1 MARPTRHSRIASRE
15 ELLRRLAAGEGLA
28 GAVFRGVDLSQ
39 VPDLEQHPLHEAIFL
54 GCTFRDPEQEHR
66 LVSRGAT
73 VFPTLSG
80 LPYEPYRR
88 GLYVVP
94 ELLEGYE
101 AGGYVGTRDFRIYAH
116 YDHERRR
123 PGGVGLRESLA
134 QRLHDHAIDDALGDF
149 LRAHGGA
156 GPVGIMG
163 GHGVRRS
170 DPSYARVARL
180 TWLLAREG
188 RCVISGG
195 GPGIMEAANL
205 GAWLGNDP
213 RPAALDEALEL
224 LRPAD
229 KFDGGE
235 PEGTP
240 AYLAAIERYFA
251 CARQVHAAL
260 GGVAPVPNLAMPTWF
275 YGHEPTNLF
284 ATHVAKYFSNSLRE
298 DGLLAIATG
307 GVVYAP
313 GSAGTLQEIFL
324 DLAQNH
330 YASLGSRS
338 PMVFLGRAHYGEL
351 FQLLT
356 RFARQR
362 ARPGHEYEDLLA
374 LVDEPEEAL
383 EFLRGRGMRPVPAPR
398 PLYELVPPPGDP
410 A

>member
-1 MARPTRHSRIASRE
+1 MSHRHSRIASRE
-15 ELLRRLAAGEGLA
+15 ELLRRLAGGESLT

-39 VPDLEQHPLHEAIFL
+39 VPDLELHELSGAIFL
-54 GCTFRDPEQEHR
+54 GCRFRDPEQEHR
-66 LVSRGAT
+66 LVTRGAT
-73 VFPTLSG
+73 VFPALGG
-80 LPYEPYRR
+80 LPYDPYRR
-88 GLYVVP
+88 ALYSVP
-94 ELLEGYE
+94 ELLEGLDS
-101 AGGYVGTRDFRIYAH
+101 GGYTATRDFRIYAH
-116 YDHERRR
+116 YDRARRA
-123 PGGVGLRESLA
+123 PGGVALRESLA
-134 QRLHDHAIDDALGDF
+134 QRLHDHAVDDALEAF
-149 LRAHGGA
+149 LLASGG
-156 GPVGIMG
+156 GGVVGVMG

-205 GAWLGNDP
+205 GAWLAGHAD
-213 RPAALDEALEL
+213 PAALDQALAL
-224 LRPAD
+224 LAPAD
-229 KFDGGE
+229 RFDGGE

-240 AYLAAIERYFA
+240 AYLAAIGRYFA
-251 CARQVHAAL
+251 CARAVHAAL
-260 GGVAPVPNLAMPTWF
+260 GEAAGGPPPALNLAMPTWF

-298 DGLLAIATG
+298 DGLLAVATG
-307 GVVYAP
+307 GVIYAP

-351 FQLLT
+351 FALVR
-356 RFARQR
+356 RFARER
-362 ARPGHEYEDLLA
+362 ARPGHDYEDLLA

-383 EFLRGRGMRPVPAPR
+383 AFLRGAAMRAVPR
-398 PLYELVPPPGDP
+398 PTPLWELLPG
-410 A
+410 